1 MDDTHN
7 YMMKV
12 GNCRYCGSN
21 LTQPFCDLGM
31 SPLSNAFP
39 DETQISQA
47 EQHSP
52 LRAYVCSD
60 CLLVQL
66 QEYASPVEIFGDTVN
81 FSSISPSWLAHCKQY
96 ATEII
101 GRLKLDSNHCVIEVA
116 SNDGHMLKNFLEAG
130 IPVLGVDPARNV
142 AAAAE
147 AVGIPTLPEFFGMEL
162 AQRLVNDGRRA
173 DLLIGNNVLAHV
185 PALNDFVAGLR
196 VVLKE
201 NGVLTLEFSHL
212 LRLVQEVQ
220 FDTIYREHFS
230 YFSLLTARRV
240 LERHGLQV
248 FDVEKVATHGGSL
261 RVFAQHADT
270 GVHSLSGSV
279 ADLIADEE
287 SAGLASAE
295 AYKKFSQQV
304 RDIKLNI
311 LEFFMNAR
319 RSGRSIVGYGA
330 PARGNTLLNYCGID
344 RDYIDYTVDLSPVK
358 QGKFLPGTHVPVYA
372 PERINETR
380 PDVVVILPWHLKEEI
395 AQQLSYVREWGGQ
408 LVVLMPR
415 VEVLDES

>member
-1 MDDTHN
+1 MDDTQN

-12 GNCRYCGSN
+12 GNCRCCGSN

-39 DETQISQA
+39 DEAQISQA

-52 LRAYVCSD
+52 LRAYVCSN

-66 QEYASPVEIFGDTVN
+66 QEFASPVEIFGDTVN
-81 FSSISPSWLAHCKQY
+81 FSSISPSWVVHCQQY

-116 SNDGHMLKNFLEAG
+116 SNDGHMLKNFMEAG
-130 IPVLGVDPARNV
+130 IPVLGIDPARNV

-147 AVGIPTLPEFFGMEL
+147 AAGIPTLPEFFGTEL

-196 VVLKE
+196 IVLKE

-212 LRLVQEVQ
+212 ARLMQEGQ
-220 FDTIYREHFS
+220 FDAIYREHFS

-248 FDVEKVATHGGSL
+248 FDVEQVATHGGSL

-295 AYKKFSQQV
+295 AYKKFLQQV
-304 RDIKLNI
+304 REIKLNI
-311 LEFFMNAR
+311 LEFFINAR
-319 RSGRSIVGYGA
+319 RSGKSIVGYGA
-330 PARGNTLLNYCGID
+330 PARGNTLLNYCGIG

-358 QGKFLPGTHVPVYA
+358 QGRFLPGTHVPVYA

-395 AQQLSYVREWGGQ
+395 SQQLSYVREWGGQ

-415 VEVLDES
+415 VEILDES